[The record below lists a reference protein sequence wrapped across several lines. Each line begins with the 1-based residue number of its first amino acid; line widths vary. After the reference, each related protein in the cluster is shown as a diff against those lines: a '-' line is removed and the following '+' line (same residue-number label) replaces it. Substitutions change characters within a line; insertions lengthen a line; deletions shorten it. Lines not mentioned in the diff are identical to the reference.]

1 MGLYGDMKEEIYMA
15 ITLSEAKVGMADKV
29 DQAVVDTFRR
39 SSLLLDNL
47 VFDNAISPGTGGSTL
62 AYGYIQLKTPST
74 ASIRTINSE
83 YQAGEAKREEKT
95 SKAVIM
101 GGKFQIDRVLI
112 GTSGA
117 VDELGFQTEEK
128 IKATSNEFHN
138 LVINGDSSDNS
149 GEFDGLNKLLAGTE
163 TEITSQV
170 DVSTSA
176 KMDSGYNALLDEVDA
191 FLTKLADKPTMLL
204 MNEDLLTKMRSAAR
218 RAGYHKSERDEF
230 GRVVEYY
237 NDIPMVDVGKYY
249 NGTNTLN
256 VIPTDENGKTDMY
269 AVKIGLDAF
278 HGISPT
284 GSKVIE
290 SFMPDLNAPGAVK
303 DGEVELVAGVVLKN
317 TLKAGVLRGIQVKAE
332 SSPVSL

>member
-1 MGLYGDMKEEIYMA
+1 MA
-15 ITLSEAKVGMADKV
+15 ITLAEAKVGMADKV
-29 DQAVVDTFRR
+29 DQNVVDTFRR
-39 SSLLLDNL
+39 SSYLLDKL

-62 AYGYIQLKTPST
+62 SYGYIQLKTPST
-74 ASIRTINSE
+74 AAVRTINSE
-83 YQAGEAKREEKT
+83 YTAGEAKREEKT
-95 SKAVIM
+95 SKAIIM

-117 VDELGFQTEEK
+117 VDELAFQAEEK

-138 LVINGDSSDNS
+138 LVINGNSASSGS
-149 GEFDGLNKLLAGTE
+149 GVLNTFDGLDKILTGTE
-163 TEITSQV
+163 TEITSAV

-249 NGTNTLN
+249 NGSTTQN
-256 VIPTDENGKTDMY
+256 VIPTNASTGKTDLY

-284 GSKVIE
+284 GSKVIQ
-290 SFMPDLNAPGAVK
+290 SFMPDLDAPGAVK

-317 TLKAGVLRGIQVKAE
+317 STKAGVLRGIQVKA
-332 SSPVSL
+332 

>member
-1 MGLYGDMKEEIYMA
+1 M
-15 ITLSEAKVGMADKV
+15 ITLAEAKVGMTDKV
-29 DQAVVDTFRR
+29 DQNVVDTFRR
-39 SSLLLDNL
+39 SSYLLDKL

-62 AYGYIQLKTPST
+62 SYGYIQLKTPST
-74 ASIRTINSE
+74 ASVRTINSE
-83 YQAGEAKREEKT
+83 YTPGEAKREEKT
-95 SKAVIM
+95 SKAIIM

-117 VDELGFQTEEK
+117 VDELAFQAEEK

-138 LVINGDSSDNS
+138 LVINGNS
-149 GEFDGLNKLLAGTE
+149 ASTGSGVVNTFDGLDKILTGTE
-163 TEITSQV
+163 TEITSAV

-176 KMDSGYNALLDEVDA
+176 KMDTGYNALLDEVDA
-191 FLTKLADKPTMLL
+191 FLTKLADKPSALL

-249 NGTNTLN
+249 NGSTTQN
-256 VIPTDENGKTDMY
+256 VIPTNASTGKTDLY

-284 GSKVIE
+284 GSKVIQ

-317 TLKAGVLRGIQVKAE
+317 STKAGVLRGIQVKA
-332 SSPVSL
+332 